1 MKRRH
6 FEELRPTC
14 PVCRLSGRPL
24 VPLGLEV
31 VVAEEADDVIE
42 GILRCPSEACRH
54 EYPILDGIPI
64 IVPQLRDFV
73 AGWSERLRSR
83 EPFSDMLESLLGDCC
98 GSGSAFEDERQRLSS
113 YAWDHWGEFDP
124 DESSARH
131 DPLSGPGA
139 VVRLLETC
147 LAAAGQPGA
156 VGPVLDAGCAVG
168 RTTLEIAARCERLTL
183 GIDLD
188 VSMLRVA
195 RQARDEGQ
203 VRYPR
208 RRVGL
213 VYDRRE
219 FDVSRATSQD
229 VCAAVDF
236 WCCDA
241 TVLPFADATFSLA
254 SSLNLLDCVGSPLNH
269 LQELVRILAAGGH
282 GLVGCPYDWSAA
294 ATPLQA
300 WLGGHSQRGAE
311 GGSCETLLRDL
322 LTPGRHPSSLEGIR
336 IVREWAEVPWQVRLH
351 QRATMLY
358 RSHVL
363 LVERTAAELPQ
374 RVSD

>member
-6 FEELRPTC
+6 FEELEPTC
-14 PVCRLSGRPL
+14 PVCRRAGRPH

-31 VVAEEADDVIE
+31 VVVDEDDDVIE

-54 EYPILDGIPI
+54 EYPILDGVPI
-64 IVPQLRDFV
+64 IVPQLREFV

-83 EPFSDMLESLLGDCC
+83 EPFSEMLESLLGDCC

-124 DESSARH
+124 GESSGGQE
-131 DPLSGPGA
+131 PLPRPGA
-139 VVRLLETC
+139 VVRLLDTC
-147 LAAAGQPGA
+147 LAAAGQPVA
-156 VGPVLDAGCAVG
+156 GPVLDAGCAVG
-168 RTTLEIAARCERLTL
+168 RTTLEIAARSGRLTL

-195 RQARDEGQ
+195 RRARDEGR
-203 VRYPR
+203 VGYPR

-219 FDVSRATSQD
+219 FDVHRAFSQEVRAD
-229 VCAAVDF
+229 VDF

-241 TVLPFADATFSLA
+241 TVLPFADMTFSLA

-269 LQELVRILAAGGH
+269 LQELVRVLEAGGR

-300 WLGGHSQRGAE
+300 WLGGHSQRGSG

-336 IVREWAEVPWQVRLH
+336 IVKEWAEVPWQVRLH
-351 QRATMLY
+351 ERATMLY
-358 RSHVL
+358 RSHLL
-363 LVERTAAELPQ
+363 LVEKAAAELPQ
-374 RVSD
+374 RTLH